1 MEQILE
7 EDYKK
12 ETDGKSYLL
21 LRKTKRSYEQAM
33 IQEAMPAGVL
43 PMVKSEQ
50 ENHYKYDITGRKT
63 LSMTFERVLMNAEQV
78 QKVLQG
84 IFATVERA
92 REYLLLE
99 EHFILRPDYI
109 FLRIPEYEVTL
120 CYYPEYGV
128 SFSEQL
134 GKLFE
139 MLLNRVDYREEKA
152 IALVYTL
159 YMQLQE
165 PDMTLERLQEKLSA
179 HFGEERKG
187 VSGAVMVDAPVKEE
201 RTENIEEKGRKKT
214 SFLERLKE
222 EVSLKFPLQTEER
235 RLRSVAGKKSVF
247 PTGKKQTEREEVQQ
261 PSYVMESAPEW
272 GSQHTRVISVK
283 RENKMPF
290 LVSEETGESIP
301 LTKFPFYIGSLAGY
315 ADYVIQS
322 DTVSRFHAK
331 LFKKDGELFA
341 VDLNSTNGTKV
352 NGRLLNI
359 QESVRLLAGDSI
371 CFADRTYHYFAGAEE
386 RDSLFYR

>member
-21 LRKTKRSYEQAM
+21 LRKTKRSYEEAM
-33 IQEAMPAGVL
+33 IREAMPAGVL
-43 PMVKSEQ
+43 PIVKSEQ
-50 ENHYKYDITGRKT
+50 ENRYKYDITGRKT
-63 LSMTFERVLMNAEQV
+63 LSMTFERVPMNAEQV

-84 IFATVERA
+84 IFSIVERA
-92 REYLLLE
+92 REYLLSE

-165 PDMTLERLQEKLSA
+165 PDMTLERLKEKLSGYI
-179 HFGEERKG
+179 GEEIKG
-187 VSGAVMVDAPVKEE
+187 ISGSVRMEAFVKAEGAEQVEE
-201 RTENIEEKGRKKT
+201 ESRKKT
-214 SFLERLKE
+214 SFLERLRE
-222 EVSLKFPLQTEER
+222 EVSLKRPMQAEER
-235 RLRSVAGKKSVF
+235 RPRSAAGKKSFFLV
-247 PTGKKQTEREEVQQ
+247 GKKQPERIQQ
-261 PSYVMESAPEW
+261 PAYVMESSPEW

-283 RENKMPF
+283 REDKMPF

-301 LTKFPFYIGSLAGY
+301 LAKFPFYIGSLAGY
-315 ADYVIQS
+315 ADYVISS

-331 LFKKDGELFA
+331 LLKKDGDLFV

-352 NGRLLNI
+352 NGQLLNL
-359 QESVRLLAGDSI
+359 QEAVRLLPGDRIS
-371 CFADRTYHYFAGAEE
+371 FADRKYRYLAEAEE

>member
-12 ETDGKSYLL
+12 ETDGRTYLL
-21 LRKTKRSYEQAM
+21 LGKTKKGYEEAM
-33 IQEAMPAGVL
+33 IREAMPAGVL

-50 ENHYKYDITGRKT
+50 AERYKYDITGRKT
-63 LSMTFERVLMNAEQV
+63 LSMTFERVPMNAEQV
-78 QKVLQG
+78 QKILQG
-84 IFATVERA
+84 IFGIVEQA
-92 REYLLLE
+92 REYLLSE

-120 CYYPEYGV
+120 CYYPEYHV
-128 SFSEQL
+128 PFSEQL

-165 PDMTLERLQEKLSA
+165 PDMTLERLKEKLNGHSR
-179 HFGEERKG
+179 EEIKG
-187 VSGAVMVDAPVKEE
+187 APEAVRVEPFVKEE
-201 RTENIEEKGRKKT
+201 RSGRIEEKARKKT

-222 EVSLKFPLQTEER
+222 EMALKLPLQTEER
-235 RLRSVAGKKSVF
+235 RLRSAAGKKSF
-247 PTGKKQTEREEVQQ
+247 SLPGRNQTEREEVQQ
-261 PSYVMESAPEW
+261 PAYVMESAPEW
-272 GSQHTRVISVK
+272 GSQHTRVISIK
-283 RENKMPF
+283 KENKAPL

-301 LTKFPFYIGSLAGY
+301 LTKFPFYIGSLDGY
-315 ADYVIQS
+315 ADYVIQN

-331 LFKKDGELFA
+331 LLKKDEEIFA

-359 QESVRLLAGDSI
+359 QESVRLLPGDRIS
-371 CFADRTYHYFAGAEE
+371 FADRTYCYLAEAEE
-386 RDSLFYR
+386 RTSLYYR

>member
-7 EDYKK
+7 ESYKK

-21 LRKTKRSYEQAM
+21 LRKTKRSYEEAM
-33 IQEAMPAGVL
+33 IREAMPAGVL
-43 PMVKSEQ
+43 PIVKSEQ
-50 ENHYKYDITGRKT
+50 ENRYKYDITGRKT
-63 LSMTFERVLMNAEQV
+63 LSMTFERVPMNAEQV

-84 IFATVERA
+84 IFSIVERA
-92 REYLLLE
+92 REYLLSE

-165 PDMTLERLQEKLSA
+165 PDMTLERLKEKLSGYI
-179 HFGEERKG
+179 GEEIKG
-187 VSGAVMVDAPVKEE
+187 ISGSVRMEAFVKAEGAEQVEE
-201 RTENIEEKGRKKT
+201 ESRKKT
-214 SFLERLKE
+214 SFLERLRE
-222 EVSLKFPLQTEER
+222 EVSLKRPMQAEER
-235 RLRSVAGKKSVF
+235 RPRSAAGKKSFFLV
-247 PTGKKQTEREEVQQ
+247 GKKQPERIQQ
-261 PSYVMESAPEW
+261 PAYVMESSPEW

-283 RENKMPF
+283 REDKMPF

-301 LTKFPFYIGSLAGY
+301 LAKFPFYIGSLAGY
-315 ADYVIQS
+315 ADYVISS

-331 LFKKDGELFA
+331 LLKKDGDLFV

-352 NGRLLNI
+352 NGQLLNL
-359 QESVRLLAGDSI
+359 QEAVRLLPGDRIS
-371 CFADRTYHYFAGAEE
+371 FADRKYRYLAEAEE

>member
-1 MEQILE
+1 MEQRLE

-12 ETDGKSYLL
+12 EADGRTYLL
-21 LRKTKRSYEQAM
+21 LGKAKGSYEEAM
-33 IQEAMPAGVL
+33 IREAAPAGIL

-50 ENHYKYDITGRKT
+50 ENRYKYDITGRKT
-63 LSMTFERVLMNAEQV
+63 LSMTFERVPMNAEQV

-84 IFATVERA
+84 IFGIVERA
-92 REYLLLE
+92 REYLLSE

-120 CYYPEYGV
+120 CYYPEYYV
-128 SFSEQL
+128 PFSEQL

-165 PDMTLERLQEKLSA
+165 PDMTLERLREKLNG
-179 HFGEERKG
+179 HIREEIKG
-187 VSGAVMVDAPVKEE
+187 APEAAGAEPFVREE
-201 RTENIEEKGRKKT
+201 RTGRIEEKARKKT

-222 EVSLKFPLQTEER
+222 EVALKLPLQTEER
-235 RLRSVAGKKSVF
+235 RLRSAAGKKSF
-247 PTGKKQTEREEVQQ
+247 SMSGRNQTEMEEVRQ
-261 PSYVMESAPEW
+261 PAYVMESAPEW
-272 GSQHTRVISVK
+272 GSQHTRVISIK
-283 RENKMPF
+283 KENKAPL

-315 ADYVIQS
+315 ADYVIQN

-331 LFKKDGELFA
+331 LLKKDEEIFV

-352 NGRLLNI
+352 NGQLLNI
-359 QESVRLLAGDSI
+359 QESVRLLPGDRIS
-371 CFADRTYHYFAGAEE
+371 FADRTYRYLVEAEE
-386 RDSLFYR
+386 RTSLYYR